1 MADIAQVAEE
11 LARAVELTMD
21 PCVPQQKRVEAYV
34 ACERFKET
42 SPVCVQCGLYL
53 AQQNNASHFVRHF
66 GLQLMEHCV
75 KYRWNQISQ
84 QEKLFI
90 KENAMKLLERD
101 IEPQFQEHTHIK
113 DALSRIIVEMVKREW
128 PQQWP
133 TLLVELQ
140 AACTRGGSQTELV
153 LFVFLRLAEDVALL
167 QTVESNQRRRDIY
180 QALTTNMGEIFA
192 FFLRLVSEHFHAV
205 KKLREQ
211 GQEAELNVHVRVVQV
226 VLLTLTGFI
235 EWVSINHI
243 MASDGQLLQ
252 MLCLLLGDENFQ
264 AAAAECLLQV
274 TYSSCIFGTSNVT
287 FLHSMAP

>member
-1 MADIAQVAEE
+1 MITLVV
-11 LARAVELTMD
+11 L
-21 PCVPQQKRVEAYV
+21 K
-34 ACERFKET
+34 
-42 SPVCVQCGLYL
+42 GL
-53 AQQNNASHFVRHF
+53 
-66 GLQLMEHCV
+66 
-75 KYRWNQISQ
+75 
-84 QEKLFI
+84 LF
-90 KENAMKLLERD
+90 
-101 IEPQFQEHTHIK
+101 
-113 DALSRIIVEMVKREW
+113 
-128 PQQWP
+128 
-133 TLLVELQ
+133 
-140 AACTRGGSQTELV
+140 
-153 LFVFLRLAEDVALL
+153 